1 MTIACPSST
10 PSAYETGRL
19 APDDGRVFRPGGL
32 ELTGRAVSLANLPS
46 GARILDLGCGGG
58 DTVSFLRL
66 LGYDAVG
73 VDCASEAGTGQITS
87 TRILAPAESLPL
99 ANAGIHAILAECSVS
114 LFADRDRAFS
124 ECARVL
130 VDGGRLI
137 ISDLYARQPETIAA
151 VRALRGS
158 CVAGILVREELE
170 ASLAKAGFNLDLWE
184 DHSRALRESAAR
196 YLFEHGSL
204 DGLWGCGG
212 SQSSQDTQAAMRAV
226 RAGYF
231 LLIATR
237 RVRSG
242 AKGNRSHE
250 R

>member
-1 MTIACPSST
+1 MTTVCTTRT

-19 APDDGRVFRPGGL
+19 AHRDDRLFRPGGL
-32 ELTGRAVSLANLPS
+32 ELTGHAISLANLAA
-46 GARILDLGCGGG
+46 GARIVDLGCGAG

-66 LGYDAVG
+66 LGFDAVG
-73 VDCASEAGTGQITS
+73 VDCAPEASRTQITP
-87 TRILAPAESLPL
+87 TRIVARAEALPL
-99 ANAGIHAILAECSVS
+99 GNSSFHAVLAECSVS
-114 LFADRDRAFS
+114 LFADRNRAFA

-137 ISDLYARQPETIAA
+137 ISDLYARQPEAIAA
-151 VRALRGS
+151 VQKLHDS
-158 CVAGILVREELE
+158 CVAGILVRAELE
-170 ASLAKAGFNLDLWE
+170 ASLAKTGFTIDRWE
-184 DHSRALRESAAR
+184 DHSRALRECAAH

-204 DGLWGCGG
+204 DGLWGCKG

-237 RVRSG
+237 RAPSG
-242 AKGNRSHE
+242 ANGDRSHE